1 MPTDQVTNNKER
13 GQDVEINVRPQEQAT
28 IVAITGDVDGKTAPQ
43 AQEQILPLIKDG
55 CRLVLDLS
63 GVEYMSSA
71 GLRVLLSVRR
81 QVPANGKV
89 VLSGLSEQ
97 IRDTMAITGFL
108 DFFTITETIGEALAA
123 IED

>member
-1 MPTDQVTNNKER
+1 M
-13 GQDVEINVRPQEQAT
+13 EINVRPQEQAT

-108 DFFTITETIGEALAA
+108 DFFTITETVGEALAA